1 MVKALCL
8 WLIRNL
14 KTQTK
19 VKKLALL
26 VAIWCWGHDPTK
38 YARESVGTRPEPHT
52 GFPSAPAFAFPQFR
66 TIWHQLCNSVFM
78 VLIIHERELWENYNS
93 GSFY

>member
-1 MVKALCL
+1 MADKKSKDANQGEKASITGGL
-8 WLIRNL
+8 
-14 KTQTK
+14 T
-19 VKKLALL
+19 LL
-26 VAIWCWGHDPTK
+26 AIWCWGHDPTK

-78 VLIIHERELWENYNS
+78 VLIIHERELWENDNS